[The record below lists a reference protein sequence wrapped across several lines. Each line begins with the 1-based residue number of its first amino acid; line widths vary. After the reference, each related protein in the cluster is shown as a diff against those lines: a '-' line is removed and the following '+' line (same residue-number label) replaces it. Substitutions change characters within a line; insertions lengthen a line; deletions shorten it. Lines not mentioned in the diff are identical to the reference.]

1 MGQEEKYEVV
11 PWFWSDQYDQK
22 LQIVGM
28 PDEHDEIV
36 KREYADGFSL
46 FYLSNKT
53 IISVTTINNPKEFL
67 ICRKLVANKVKIKPE
82 MISDTSTNLN
92 DLI

>member
-1 MGQEEKYEVV
+1 MPE
-11 PWFWSDQYDQK
+11 QY
-22 LQIVGM
+22 
-28 PDEHDEIV
+28 DEIV

-67 ICRKLVANKVKIKPE
+67 ICKKLVEKKVKIS
-82 MISDTSTNLN
+82 SDILTKTAN
-92 DLI
+92 DLNELVK